1 MSNAIL
7 TICPVCAEPLEVTR
21 LHCRNCTT
29 TIDGQFDTGRLGR
42 LTPEQIEFVEVFLR
56 CEGKFSRMEK
66 ELELSYP
73 TLRGR
78 LGEII
83 RQLGFVPGP
92 EETPIEEGE
101 RHRILDELASGRIS
115 SEEAM
120 RQLEGD

>member
-1 MSNAIL
+1 MSNKVL
-7 TICPVCAEPLEVTR
+7 TRCPVCGEPLEITR

-29 TIDGQFDTGRLGR
+29 TIEGQFETGRLGR
-42 LTPEQIEFVEVFLR
+42 LTAEQLEFVEIFIR

-66 ELELSYP
+66 DLGLSYP

-92 EETPIEEGE
+92 EEPPLEEVE
-101 RHRILDELASGRIS
+101 RHRILDELANGKIS

-120 RQLEGD
+120 HQLEGD